1 MDTPKP
7 NDSEHAPSEGDELAD
22 QILGDEEGTADLQG
36 NADPQENADIPS
48 NLRILL
54 DIPLEVSVELGRSKI
69 LVSELIKLG
78 QGSVV
83 ELNKLVDE
91 PMDILVNQKPIA
103 KGEVVVSNDKF
114 GVRLTDILEPMER
127 LEKLQ

>member
-7 NDSEHAPSEGDELAD
+7 DDSEHVPSEGDEPAD
-22 QILGDEEGTADLQG
+22 QILGDEEGTADL
-36 NADPQENADIPS
+36 QENADIPS

-78 QGSVV
+78 QGSIV
-83 ELNKLVDE
+83 ELDKLVDE

-103 KGEVVVSNDKF
+103 RGEVVVSNDKF

>member
-1 MDTPKP
+1 MDTSKP
-7 NDSEHAPSEGDELAD
+7 DESELIPSEGDEPETH
-22 QILGDEEGTADLQG
+22 IPGGEEGTADLQESA
-36 NADPQENADIPS
+36 NLPS
-48 NLRILL
+48 NLGILL
-54 DIPLEVSVELGRSKI
+54 DIPLEISVELGRSKI
-69 LVSELIKLG
+69 LVSELIKLS

-83 ELNKLVDE
+83 ELDKLVDE

-103 KGEVVVSNDKF
+103 RGEVVVSDDKF

>member
-7 NDSEHAPSEGDELAD
+7 NDSEHVPSEGDELAD
-22 QILGDEEGTADLQG
+22 QILGDEEGAAEFQG
-36 NADPQENADIPS
+36 NADPQENGDIPS

-83 ELNKLVDE
+83 ELDKLVDE

-103 KGEVVVSNDKF
+103 RGEVVVSNDKF